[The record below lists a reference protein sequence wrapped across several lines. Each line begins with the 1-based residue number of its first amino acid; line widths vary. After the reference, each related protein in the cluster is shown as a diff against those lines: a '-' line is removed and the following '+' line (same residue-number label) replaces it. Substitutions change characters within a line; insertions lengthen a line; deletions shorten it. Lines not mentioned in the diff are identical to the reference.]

1 MRQSSC
7 VQASIAWS
15 SILVLVLI
23 GAPCSSRLRVTAA
36 LVQRRAGV
44 PPVSC
49 WRASPRRGAS
59 ARGRW
64 LALTWSK
71 RYCQAAQPAADRSAQ
86 RLIPCRR
93 WAAPAASWVAWARSC
108 PPWARQRAP
117 TDAAPCLTH
126 PPPRGPPGRHRL
138 RCAPPVPLVPVTP
151 NPLQGAMLGSA
162 ARAVGRRA
170 RLQPLHGFRVRR
182 AAPARPSAPRGS
194 QEAEN
199 PRPARRNKSIAAW
212 RAPPVNLSA
221 GIATSARLQNRAC
234 EFPRTRL
241 LNVCCLV
248 MQHGTRQFLV
258 AVSVKQL

>member
-1 MRQSSC
+1 MVNNRWSLSGTGIQTMRQSSC

-170 RLQPLHGFRVRR
+170 RVAGSCVAFHELR
-182 AAPARPSAPRGS
+182 AAPCRSLKPPAHPAPSPCSPSAAPRLPG
-194 QEAEN
+194 AARGTGA
-199 PRPARRNKSIAAW
+199 PVRPQGL
-212 RAPPVNLSA
+212 P
-221 GIATSARLQNRAC
+221 G
-234 EFPRTRL
+234 
-241 LNVCCLV
+241 
-248 MQHGTRQFLV
+248 G
-258 AVSVKQL
+258 